1 MTLTDLCAILMPY
14 LPDLTVSEDSDGE
27 VRIHTG
33 MKLAT
38 ADALEKLEKR
48 D

>member
-1 MTLTDLCAILMPY
+1 MTLTDLAAILMPY
-14 LPDLTVSEDSDGE
+14 LPDLTVSEDEDGE

-33 MKLAT
+33 MKLAPH
-38 ADALEKLEKR
+38 DALEKLEKK